1 MRATPRTSSTR
12 RRLSL
17 AAVGLA
23 AAAAVGVPTAAY
35 ASSPAASTAAPA
47 SSAPANPTQC
57 SPAQRWSALA
67 VAAPKVADYLN
78 AHPDVNTELQH
89 LRTLPKDQRR
99 TEARAYLSANP
110 DVKTALKDAHSA
122 VAQFRKGCHK

>member
-1 MRATPRTSSTR
+1 MSSTPRTSSTR

-35 ASSPAASTAAPA
+35 ASSTASTAAPA
-47 SSAPANPTQC
+47 SSAAANPTQC

>member
-1 MRATPRTSSTR
+1 MSCTPRTSSTR
-12 RRLSL
+12 RRLSF

-35 ASSPAASTAAPA
+35 ASSTASTAAPA
-47 SSAPANPTQC
+47 SSAAANPTQC

-78 AHPDVNTELQH
+78 AHPAVNTELQH